1 MKKLGIIL
9 TLCILFSCSSHEL
22 TVFTSD
28 GCSSFPD
35 GTMQQQTLWLN
46 CCIKHDLSYW
56 KGGTYQQR
64 LAADLSLEQCV
75 ANIGEPNVAKLMLA
89 GVRVGG
95 GPYFPTA
102 YRWGYGW
109 PYPRGYKELST
120 AEKQQIKQKLSD
132 LQLMMQSLQRE
143 IQLSE
148 NLSN

>member
-1 MKKLGIIL
+1 MHKSVIIL
-9 TLCILFSCSSHEL
+9 MLCFLSSCSSDEL
-22 TVFTSD
+22 KPFTTD

-56 KGGTYQQR
+56 KGGTYRER

-75 ANIGEPNVAKLMLA
+75 ANIGEPNVARLMLA

-95 GPYFPTA
+95 GPYLPTT

-109 PYPRGYKELST
+109 SFPRGYKELT
-120 AEKQQIKQKLSD
+120 AAENQQIRQKLSE
-132 LQLMMQSLQRE
+132 LILMLHSLEKE
-143 IQLSE
+143 IQSSDPLI
-148 NLSN
+148 N

>member
-1 MKKLGIIL
+1 M
-9 TLCILFSCSSHEL
+9 LCFLSSCSSDEL
-22 TVFTSD
+22 KPFTTD

-56 KGGTYQQR
+56 KGGTYRER

-75 ANIGEPNVAKLMLA
+75 ANIGEPNVARLMLA

-95 GPYFPTA
+95 GPYLPTT

-109 PYPRGYKELST
+109 SFPRGYKELT
-120 AEKQQIKQKLSD
+120 AAENQQIRQKLSE
-132 LQLMMQSLQRE
+132 LILMLHSLEKE
-143 IQLSE
+143 IQSSDPLI
-148 NLSN
+148 N

>member
-1 MKKLGIIL
+1 MRK
-9 TLCILFSCSSHEL
+9 ILFSIILCLSACSSDEL
-22 TVFTSD
+22 KPFTTD

-35 GTMQQQTLWLN
+35 GTMQQQTLWVN

-56 KGGTYQQR
+56 KGGTYQER

-75 ANIGEPNVAKLMLA
+75 ADIGEPNVAKLMLA

-109 PYPRGYKELST
+109 PFPRGYKKLT
-120 AEKQQIKQKLSD
+120 AAENKQIRQKLSE
-132 LQLMMQSLQRE
+132 LVLMLHSLQKE
-143 IQLSE
+143 VESSE
-148 NLSN
+148 DLIN

>member
-1 MKKLGIIL
+1 MKKLLLSLVLIL
-9 TLCILFSCSSHEL
+9 SACSAGEL
-22 TVFTSD
+22 KPFTTD

-56 KGGTYQQR
+56 KGGTHQER

-75 ANIGEPNVAKLMLA
+75 ANIGEPNVARIMLA

-95 GPYFPTA
+95 SPYFPTT

-109 PYPRGYKELST
+109 PYTRGYSELTDS
-120 AEKQQIKQKLSD
+120 EKQKIKQKLND
-132 LQLMMQSLQRE
+132 LVLMLNSLQRE
-143 IQLSE
+143 IKTSE
-148 NLSN
+148 ALTN